1 MDIGLVS
8 SVVELLIR
16 IATCRGPGFD
26 FWSSHIYFYCNY
38 KLIPPF
44 LLHSKHTGVPKTQVN
59 LCSEF

>member
-16 IATCRGPGFD
+16 IVTCRGPGFD

-44 LLHSKHTGVPKTQVN
+44 LLHSKHTG
-59 LCSEF
+59 SEFMQ

>member
-8 SVVELLIR
+8 SVVELLI
-16 IATCRGPGFD
+16 IVVTCRGPGFD
-26 FWSSHIYFYCNY
+26 FWPSHIIYFYCNY

-44 LLHSKHTGVPKTQVN
+44 LLHTGVPKTQMN